1 MLKIQSILHRSDDH
15 IDLFVRVTPNG
26 SRDEITGIVDC
37 GEGEYRLA
45 LKVRAVP
52 EKGKANKA
60 VIKLVAKL
68 LGQPKSSITVASGS
82 ATRQKTL
89 RITGDA
95 NGIISS
101 LDRFFLPEIQAAALA
116 LSIDSTISR
125 RALSLSIQSPILTH
139 FPGSRSL

>member
-1 MLKIQSILHRSDDH
+1 MLKIQSILRRSDDH

-45 LKVRAVP
+45 LKVCAVP

-60 VIKLVAKL
+60 VIKLLAKRL
-68 LGQPKSSITVASGS
+68 QVPKSSITVTGGA

-89 RITGDA
+89 RIMGDA
-95 NGIISS
+95 DGIVSA
-101 LDRFFLPEIQAAALA
+101 LEKQLPA
-116 LSIDSTISR
+116 
-125 RALSLSIQSPILTH
+125 
-139 FPGSRSL
+139 